1 MSAKYDDD
9 EICIDDDC
17 RYMPKNGPI
26 PNVPT
31 IRFDMTSGLNC
42 LICCICITLL
52 IFMLGPLIV
61 KMNSKRIIKLVK
73 GLKGTAPATAAELL
87 ASTTSPVNV
96 TDL

>member
-9 EICIDDDC
+9 EICIGDDC

-31 IRFDMTSGLNC
+31 IRFDLTSGLNC

-52 IFMLGPLIV
+52 IFILGPLVV
-61 KMNSKRIIKLVK
+61 KMNSKRIIKMVK
-73 GLKGTAPATAAELL
+73 VVKSAPATAVELL

-96 TDL
+96 VDY